1 MDKIHAFVFP
11 VFVNPHK
18 ANRRSIHR
26 LDRPGLDKPVAI
38 GVRPV
43 DGEGVADSQSLGLRQ
58 AASVGIGYAGLVA
71 GAGAVTAVGISHC
84 MLANRLRKNSIRR
97 WTGTSQ
103 TKPGSVFVSRCR
115 PVDCG
120 AKRSLP
126 GQPDRGNYGRV
137 GLA

>member
-11 VFVNPHK
+11 VFVNAYK
-18 ANRRSIHR
+18 ANRRSIYR
-26 LDRPGLDKPVAI
+26 LDRPDLDKPVAV
-38 GVRPV
+38 GVRSV
-43 DGEGVADSQSLGLRQ
+43 DGEGVTNPQSLGLRQ

-71 GAGAVTAVGISHC
+71 GAGAVAAVGVSHC